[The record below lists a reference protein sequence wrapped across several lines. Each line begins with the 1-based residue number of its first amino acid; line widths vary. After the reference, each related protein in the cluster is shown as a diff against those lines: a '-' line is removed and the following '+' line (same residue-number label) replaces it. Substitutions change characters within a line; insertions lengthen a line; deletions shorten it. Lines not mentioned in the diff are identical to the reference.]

1 MILIAALCIPV
12 AGQSRQSGEIRGTV
26 TDQSQ
31 AVLPEVKVVITNID
45 TGVSQTT
52 TTDASGLF
60 DAPYVA
66 PGNYSVTFSKEGFRK
81 VVRDGV
87 VLHVQTI
94 TLNAVLAVGTTA
106 EKVEVSAAPPDLE
119 TETSDVNTR
128 LNANLLAE
136 APSAN
141 RSWMDLL
148 SSVPGVNP
156 GGGEQSTGQ
165 RIGINGQANNFSNW
179 QITVEL
185 PCWVSPLTPIRL
197 FRQQNPSRR

>member
-66 PGNYSVTFSKEGFRK
+66 PGNYSVTFSKEGFRT
-81 VVRDGV
+81 VVRNGI

-94 TLNAVLAVGTTA
+94 TLNAVLGVGSIA
-106 EKVEVSAAPPDLE
+106 EKVTVSAAPPDLE
-119 TETSDVNTR
+119 TETTDVDTR
-128 LNANLLAE
+128 LN
-136 APSAN
+136 
-141 RSWMDLL
+141 
-148 SSVPGVNP
+148 
-156 GGGEQSTGQ
+156 T
-165 RIGINGQANNFSNW
+165 
-179 QITVEL
+179 
-185 PCWVSPLTPIRL
+185 
-197 FRQQNPSRR
+197 